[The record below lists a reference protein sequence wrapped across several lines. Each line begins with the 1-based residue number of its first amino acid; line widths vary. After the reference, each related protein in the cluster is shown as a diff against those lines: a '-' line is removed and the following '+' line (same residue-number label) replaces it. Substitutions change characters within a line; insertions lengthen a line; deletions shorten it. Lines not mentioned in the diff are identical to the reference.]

1 MQTNGKYGD
10 LQPRHTIIDR
20 ESFAVFS
27 LTCDVTDVTIKNVCT
42 GRSGLDASSSL
53 ESFEEMPPVEGAS
66 SRLETFSEMHQHL
79 ILFNIQTPARI
90 LAEIVENTRFVFM
103 QTNGTSGDLQPRH
116 TIIGCGIYKT
126 AMASMVNS
134 PSLILA

>member
-27 LTCDVTDVTIKNVCT
+27 LTNAKIANS
-42 GRSGLDASSSL
+42 SGK
-53 ESFEEMPPVEGAS
+53 FRAS
-66 SRLETFSEMHQHL
+66 SRLETFIEMHQHF

-90 LAEIVENTRFVFM
+90 LAEIVAKTRFVFM